1 MKINDSRKVFTNTF
15 SNYKKQHAIKELINN
30 IYYQKKEESFFWTA
44 ELLCSNCIVE
54 LWDSYIEIM
63 CKYTHIYNP
72 KIPIY
77 LYKKFVEFKNIAS
90 STNNDLDLRNNDEI
104 RSLFFSITIILCSSK
119 RECVL
124 DIPVFNFNFDI
135 DKKYSNLKA
144 PNVEYI
150 QRLFKDGDPKEYF
163 IPLNELMYHLKETK
177 NKMDIFYW
185 IEWIITYDTLL
196 LKNKTQ
202 LQCVKRDFAINTNII
217 WIVWEIL
224 LSFKEIYPIESLFN
238 LFSMKYKTNK
248 KKKCIIYLCVM
259 YIISKVDYKIPIL
272 ENMSLLKTLDE
283 NINKTFEQIKKKE
296 II

>member
-15 SNYKKQHAIKELINN
+15 SNYKKQHAVKELINN
-30 IYYQKKEESFFWTA
+30 IYYQKKNESFFWTA

-77 LYKKFVEFKNIAS
+77 IYKKFVEFKKLAS
-90 STNNDLDLRNNDEI
+90 SINDDIELRNSQEI
-104 RSLFFSITIILCSSK
+104 RVLFFSITIILCSSK

-124 DIPVFNFNFDI
+124 DIPVFNFNFEI

-150 QRLFKDGDPKEYF
+150 KTFFRDGDPKEYF

-185 IEWIITYDTLL
+185 IEWIINYDALL

-202 LQCVKRDFAINTNII
+202 LQCVKRENAINSNII
-217 WIVWEIL
+217 WIVWELL
-224 LSFKEIYPIESLFN
+224 LSFKEKYPIESLFH
-238 LFSMKYKTNK
+238 LFSIKYKTNK

-259 YIISKVDYKIPIL
+259 FIISNVDYTIPIL

-283 NINKTFEQIKKKE
+283 NINTTFEQIKKKE